1 MADVLKFGKK
11 VAPRREEIP
20 AALREFIDAVV
31 IPALVKEYLAETE
44 SPNVLVLSDDGMANS
59 AARELPSE
67 GVLR

>member
-11 VAPRREEIP
+11 ATPRREEIP

-59 AARELPSE
+59 AARGLSSE

>member
-59 AARELPSE
+59 AARELSSE

>member
-11 VAPRREEIP
+11 ATPRREEIP